1 MSNTI
6 RIESLDKEITF
17 NPYTHRISREFKK
30 ILLKGVN
37 LSEIDISDPD
47 NPKLW
52 GFSAENEEIAQEYLV
67 KEILWLSQDE
77 IDNLLEHEFSEIKEK
92 VTLYINGKKK

>member
-17 NPYTHRISREFKK
+17 NPYTHRIAREFKK

-47 NPKLW
+47 NPKL
-52 GFSAENEEIAQEYLV
+52 
-67 KEILWLSQDE
+67 
-77 IDNLLEHEFSEIKEK
+77 
-92 VTLYINGKKK
+92 